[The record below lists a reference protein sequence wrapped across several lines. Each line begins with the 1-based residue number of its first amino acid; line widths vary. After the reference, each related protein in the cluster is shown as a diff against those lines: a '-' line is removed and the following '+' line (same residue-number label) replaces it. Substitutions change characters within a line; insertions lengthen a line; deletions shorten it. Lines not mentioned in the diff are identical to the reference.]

1 MPKVLPVQ
9 ECASPMV
16 AMGTSPPPLG
26 ASMGDTYAYNQGCR
40 LASRGWGKMVLSHP
54 SEVRETQTDPVSQE
68 TTQLSRLLV
77 CKCSIPSTC
86 VLLPVSLPLSFVT
99 FLSLAS

>member
-1 MPKVLPVQ
+1 
-9 ECASPMV
+9 MV

-26 ASMGDTYAYNQGCR
+26 ASTGDTYAYKSGMQ
-40 LASRGWGKMVLSHP
+40 ASFTGMAEMVLSHP
-54 SEVRETQTDPVSQE
+54 SEVRETQTDPVSQG

-77 CKCSIPSTC
+77 CKCSIPYTC